1 MNHVMT
7 WLREF
12 SAIPIQSLI
21 MAQATFDRR
30 RLNGPEESISPVFMD
45 EVPEKCIPGKPRKRA
60 PSDIRP
66 IC

>member
-1 MNHVMT
+1 
-7 WLREF
+7 
-12 SAIPIQSLI
+12 

-45 EVPEKCIPGKPRKRA
+45 EVAEKWIPGEPRKNRA
-60 PSDIRP
+60 PSDIRQ